1 MLREVKVFK
10 NLPKSSVKPSDFL
23 NLKIDSS
30 GDASGRAMAV
40 GQSGPDSNPV
50 GSPGLKLAAFYF
62 VLDGFDQFELKV
74 ELFLNNSVR
83 ATIL

>member
-1 MLREVKVFK
+1 MQVAEWE
-10 NLPKSSVKPSDFL
+10 SQGT
-23 NLKIDSS
+23 LKGERSL
-30 GDASGRAMAV
+30 GRAMAV
-40 GQSGPDSNPV
+40 VQSGPDSNPV